1 MTTDI
6 DFNSLNV
13 FKKFP
18 SFIPWFDINKG
29 TYAVIVYPDISKGV
43 AAEADAKILK
53 EKAID
58 ALMEHYLPEFYPLIS
73 RPSSPASPR
82 PSKKVQPRSTK
93 KKKTNGR
100 PKSRTPERAGK
111 TTPIPPGVRDSYT
124 TIRKQI
130 SDNLDFIKTDQ
141 GPADLEVE
149 APVVSKYLYNT
160 APGAVNFKRIR
171 EGLRAFDPNA
181 ASRQSASTPVIKG
194 DEPCLL
200 PGQKPPVVTFS
211 SGMPAFSEAEELFI
225 NQYYDRKLRSA
236 GEEIIISL
244 GNSSRTLREL
254 KVALEGY
261 NKQILQY
268 PAPLKIPLDL
278 ETIYMEMQTLVATLT
293 DAVRRDLNLSGKR
306 STVLT
311 RDDLLRIQ
319 LGPAQNIL
327 GVSYEL
333 DLADGSLEIS
343 PLKIGFISLV
353 KYNRS
358 VKDPW
363 MMQTLVNHQRII
375 SDFRSSPGGLN
386 GILGFIKDTYGSL
399 LSKPTVK
406 DVIENL
412 PIKGEPDDGSLEIEF
427 QAPPPPGVDP
437 LLFNRV
443 FQATESSVTLDISN
457 PMAMAATMSNFLN
470 PGAIAAMEET
480 LNDPEVQASL
490 FAKQS
495 GDALSAKFPLKQ
507 LIDDVIAMIDEA
519 KGIGAAVEERQELE
533 EEVEEL
539 EAELNAAIQNGDPL
553 AIEDAQRAFDRAE
566 ADLTRDRTSGREGG
580 AVKQVQNTLEI
591 MEEVLGRFGIPELIA
606 EALICLTMGTNFSL
620 DRLKAAIDSALEIA
634 GMIEDYE
641 RPKIKGDLIKLPE
654 FPEIKFP
661 NPITGDPPLWKQ
673 IVDMLLEILM
683 ELVMDLVLGLV
694 EMIKLNC
701 NNLHDRPELLGNLD
715 AAQAMRDNLSPAA
728 ADIDPLLD
736 NAFGQF
742 QMNQEEGFDYLS
754 AVSAVL
760 TPMEICRLY
769 NSRPDV
775 LEPTVEKIAIFN
787 TTWPAPSIQRL
798 QSRNQIL
805 SFFATLSPLANM
817 TTICNDLVND
827 VDVRAAVENYCLNE
841 ADFAPLA
848 DQESIKKLADMLN
861 NGIPVDPASL
871 LPNLLCPEHPQ
882 FLDNPIVNRIIPS
895 MFNST
900 ADNVKMQFIY
910 SVENSRTAMLEPKII
925 AGPGAG
931 GRGGNPAL
939 NAALK
944 DLCVHG
950 KVGDDCV
957 EPEPPNSKF
966 LSILSDIFEEIS
978 NFGADTIDPEIC
990 PDVNLD
996 KLGGS
1001 MGAFQEMLPIINQI
1015 MEESFAEGSEARDA
1029 LDEGATKIEEIKKS
1043 MDDSNGMPPSVTY
1056 VFNRNFYNNFM
1067 AMGKQSAPEYVDTD
1081 GTDKPNNVWL
1091 TRTESPAGD
1100 RTFYSH
1106 MKKDRSNS
1114 EYGRM
1119 RMQYRFLD
1127 KVKPRINPINL
1138 DFYSNEDIMSGRP
1151 PFRVKV
1157 PEGLVPGVE
1166 ATWLEGSVEDDSF
1179 TPLYGASSNTS
1190 PEGIL
1195 GDFGSESGFNPYI
1208 FNFTYPLQTQLL
1220 NLADTPLGAAD
1231 KRYLQDKLQKQ
1242 VFPTALNGMIERSVS
1257 QIEKQGIFTISKLNS
1272 LNLFKDNSNCDPA
1285 QAGDLLDIR
1294 GILEQLKQEFGEAA
1308 CNDEGTARDC
1318 AKNALKMGL
1327 IYLFIQVYVVEFLI
1341 KNVFV
1346 LSAFK
1351 FEEIF
1356 QKPLLREMFLTSM
1369 ITQIEEKLGR
1379 AAGGIERFIR
1389 DQFEKMLVRDKAV
1402 SAGGIAHSYSPD
1414 TVVSLLKTGADV
1426 GKDGVPFK
1434 TLVQYLI
1441 EERLGFTHEVCGQ
1454 MVDTMQSINNIL
1466 SPAGARS
1473 TYEDDFIKEIL
1484 GVYKAPY
1491 GHSRTPQKSNN
1502 GRVFFA
1508 KYAYWDGISNWGSLA
1523 SSQIIVPWN
1532 ERELARAQS
1541 AWDQAAT
1548 SAQTGLGHVTAGGP
1562 LGLYTTQELY
1572 YEATYGGR
1580 PDGTLPRHTLTL
1592 QDILGSSGPGAMP
1605 VKTGTAIDFID
1616 LIELTDGTLPE
1627 FEGLKVGYKL
1637 IFNFPQSARHHRT
1650 LKKEQR
1656 EWDAEATSAE
1666 TAALWALAVV
1676 GNFNQRTGI
1685 FATPETWYESTH
1697 GPRPTTVQNDF
1708 IESFPAGPVR
1718 ELMTKAIGLQARSTG
1733 HDSILD
1739 SAQTDLDIITPGPQI
1754 LGDLLTV
1761 NIKSLG
1767 DFNPNE
1773 LNVSSR
1779 PGESA
1784 DTIFQKIKRFD
1795 RVSPSSHIPR
1805 IKEDPEYS
1813 RFISQT
1819 FNPEIIMMIPVLY
1832 SFGLTNTFFDEIEKS
1847 FDTTKVEILGLLA
1860 MIDRTDQAPPV
1871 QGLMASDNLESGL
1884 ASNGESDMNASA
1896 REFILKMLRETP
1908 IKILKGF
1915 CEMLDP
1921 HVAIWKLVRQI
1932 TGDVFG
1938 YVIDIIDTGIDI
1950 AVASQPDDSPLKPM
1964 LKTLEGEQLLAL
1976 AFCGLNTMNAEA
1988 SAELPDPPGPLEAP
2002 SLGPKMSVNGVDFTG
2017 TIVGLFCMPPF
2028 IFGIIYLLLNLLDDA
2043 DAGDAGSEGTG
2054 NSQQNMADGQSSNVC

>member
-18 SFIPWFDINKG
+18 SFIPWFDVNKG

-43 AAEADAKILK
+43 VAEADAKVLK

-58 ALMEHYLPEFYPLIS
+58 ALMEYYLPEFYPLIS
-73 RPSSPASPR
+73 GPPVRRRPAATRPA
-82 PSKKVQPRSTK
+82 KKAQSRSTK
-93 KKKTNGR
+93 KAVGR
-100 PKSRTPERAGK
+100 GKSRTQSTVVRK
-111 TTPIPPGVRDSYT
+111 RNPIPPGVKDSYT

-141 GPADLEVE
+141 GPADLEIE
-149 APVVSKYLYNT
+149 TPVVSKYLYNT
-160 APGAVNFKRIR
+160 RAGSVNFKRIR
-171 EGLRAFDPNA
+171 EGLRTFDPA
-181 ASRQSASTPVIKG
+181 ATSRQSASTPVVKS

-200 PGQKPPVVTFS
+200 PGQKQAVVTFS
-211 SGMPAFSEAEELFI
+211 SGMPPFADAEEFFI
-225 NQYYDRKLRSA
+225 NQYYDRPLRA
-236 GEEIIISL
+236 PAQEIIISL
-244 GNSSRTLREL
+244 GGSARTLREL
-254 KVALEGY
+254 KAALGGY

-278 ETIYMEMQTLVATLT
+278 ETIYMEIHTLVATLT
-293 DAVRRDLNLSGKR
+293 DAVRRNLNLSGKR
-306 STVLT
+306 STLLT

-319 LGPAQNIL
+319 LGPDQNIL
-327 GVSYEL
+327 GASYEL
-333 DLADGSLEIS
+333 ELADGSLEIS
-343 PLKIGFISLV
+343 PLKVGFISLV
-353 KYNRS
+353 KHNRS

-375 SDFRSSPGGLN
+375 SDFRTSPGGLN

-399 LSKPTVK
+399 LSKPTIE
-406 DVIENL
+406 DVMENQ
-412 PIKGEPDDGSLEIEF
+412 PIKGEVSGDGVEIEF

-437 LLFNRV
+437 LLFNTV
-443 FQATESSVTLDISN
+443 FQAAESSVTLDILN

-470 PGAIAAMEET
+470 PGAIAAMEDT

-490 FAKQS
+490 FAKQA

-507 LIDDVIAMIDEA
+507 LIDDVIAMINEA
-519 KGIGAAVEERQELE
+519 KGIGEAIEERQELE
-533 EEVEEL
+533 RAVERL
-539 EAELNAAIQNGDPL
+539 EGELNAAIQNGDPL
-553 AIEDAQRAFDRAE
+553 VIEDAQRAFDRAE

-580 AVKQVQNTLEI
+580 GVKQVQNTLEI
-591 MEEVLGRFGIPELIA
+591 MDDVLGRFGIPELIA

-620 DRLKAAIDSALEIA
+620 DRIRAAMDSALELA

-641 RPKIKGDLIKLPE
+641 VPKIKDDLIKLPE

-683 ELVMDLVLGLV
+683 ELAMDLVLGLV

-715 AAQAMRDNLSPAA
+715 AAQAMKDNLSLPKV
-728 ADIDPLLD
+728 DVDPLLN

-742 QMNQEEGFDYLS
+742 QMNQEDGFDYLS

-775 LEPTVEKIAIFN
+775 LEETVEKIAIFN
-787 TTWPAPSIQRL
+787 TTWSEPSIQRL

-861 NGIPVDPASL
+861 NGIPIDPASL

-882 FLDNPIVNRIIPS
+882 FLANPIVDRIIPS

-910 SVENSRTAMLEPKII
+910 SVENSRTAMLEPKIV
-925 AGPGAG
+925 AG
-931 GRGGNPAL
+931 GKGSNHAL
-939 NAALK
+939 NTALK

-978 NFGADTIDPEIC
+978 NFGADSIDPEIC

-1001 MGAFQEMLPIINQI
+1001 MDAFQAMLPIINQI
-1015 MEESFAEGSEARDA
+1015 MEESFAAGSEARDA
-1029 LDEGATKIEEIKKS
+1029 LDEGVVKIEEVKKS

-1067 AMGKQSAPEYVDTD
+1067 AMGRQSAPEYVDTD
-1081 GTDKPNNVWL
+1081 GTDKPNSVWL
-1091 TRTESPAGD
+1091 TRTESRGGQRA
-1100 RTFYSH
+1100 FSSH

-1151 PFRVKV
+1151 PFRVRV

-1166 ATWLEGSVEDDSF
+1166 ATWLEGTVEDDSF
-1179 TPLYGASSNTS
+1179 TPLYGGNSNTS

-1220 NLADTPLGAAD
+1220 NLADAPLGAAD

-1242 VFPTALNGMIERSVS
+1242 VFPTVLNGMIERSVS
-1257 QIEKQGIFTISKLNS
+1257 QIEKQGIFTLSKLNS

-1285 QAGDLLDIR
+1285 QAGDLLDTR

-1308 CNDEGTARDC
+1308 CNEEGDARDC

-1379 AAGGIERFIR
+1379 GAGGIERFLR

-1402 SAGGIAHSYSPD
+1402 AAGGIAHSYSPD

-1434 TLVQYLI
+1434 VLVQYLI

-1491 GHSRTPQKSNN
+1491 GLSSAPQKSNN

-1508 KYAYWDGISNWGSLA
+1508 KYAYWDGISNWSSLA

-1532 ERELARAQS
+1532 PRDLTKAQN
-1541 AWDQAAT
+1541 AWDQAST
-1548 SAQTGLGHVTAGGP
+1548 SAQTGLGHAVAGGP
-1562 LGLYTTQELY
+1562 LGLYATQELY

-1592 QDILGSSGPGAMP
+1592 QDILGSAGPGAMP

-1616 LIELTDGTLPE
+1616 LVELTDGTLPE
-1627 FEGLKVGYKL
+1627 FEGLKIGYKL
-1637 IFNFPQSARHHRT
+1637 IFNFPQSNQHHQT

-1656 EWDAEATSAE
+1656 EWDAAATSME
-1666 TAALWALAVV
+1666 TATAWTFAIANPLIPP
-1676 GNFNQRTGI
+1676 TGI
-1685 FATPETWYESTH
+1685 YATPETWYEATH
-1697 GPRPTTVQNDF
+1697 GPRPTTPQNDF
-1708 IESFPAGPVR
+1708 IDSFPAGPVR
-1718 ELMTKAIGLQARSTG
+1718 DLMTKAIGLQARSTG
-1733 HDSILD
+1733 PDSILD
-1739 SAQTDLDIITPGPQI
+1739 SAQADLDTITPGPQI

-1773 LNVSSR
+1773 LNVSSQ

-1871 QGLMASDNLESGL
+1871 QGLVASDNLESGL

-1950 AVASQPDDSPLKPM
+1950 AVNAQPDDSPLKPM

-1988 SAELPDPPGPLEAP
+1988 TAELPDPPGPLEAP
-2002 SLGPKMSVNGVDFTG
+2002 SLGPKMSVTGVDFTG

-2028 IFGIIYLLLNLLDDA
+2028 IFGIIYLLLNLLDEG
-2043 DAGDAGSEGTG
+2043 DAGAGSEGTE